1 MCLEDADCSSG
12 LICSSSSHTC
22 VECLTNSDCPTGACN
37 TNSNLCVTCAQNSDC
52 SSGEVCDTTNGNC
65 VACLST
71 ADCSSGVCD
80 TSSNTCVA
88 CLANSDCSAGQLCN
102 TASNTCVLCLSDSD
116 CSAGLQCIA
125 SEGIC
130 GTGTCTTNAD
140 CTVSGEECDASV
152 GKCKIRCSNHPDC
165 PTNGVCNFQGSVS
178 GLPPY
183 YCAGSLCTTDQHCPG
198 STCGPDSK
206 CVI

>member
-1 MCLEDADCSSG
+1 MCLSDAGCNSG
-12 LICSSSSHTC
+12 LVCTSNTNTSHTC
-22 VECLTNSDCPTGACN
+22 VECLTNSDCPTGVCN
-37 TNSNLCVTCAQNSDC
+37 TNTNLCATCAQNSDC

-80 TSSNTCVA
+80 TSSNTCVE

-125 SEGIC
+125 SEGTC
-130 GTGTCTTNAD
+130 GTVCASHNDCAVNTICSFSTSPSSCVAKQCNHNNECVGSYCESGYCVLDPIPSGDGTCTTNAD
-140 CTVSGEECDASV
+140 CTVSG
-152 GKCKIRCSNHPDC
+152 
-165 PTNGVCNFQGSVS
+165 
-178 GLPPY
+178 
-183 YCAGSLCTTDQHCPG
+183 
-198 STCGPDSK
+198 
-206 CVI
+206 